1 VTTGAPSIQLPAT
14 LVETVAVM
22 TQR

>member
-14 LVETVAVM
+14 LVDTVAVM
-22 TQR
+22 AQR